1 MLLFDTQYI
10 DDVYIIIK
18 QMLLFLLISMY
29 VCLHTCMYATHE
41 WMHAEI
47 TENVDIP
54 QDVDIGK
61 QMGVLCQVSEQQT
74 HLFSPCFIVLI
85 MLPYSEHEK
94 LNFRYYFAR
103 RKAFCLFVFILLFC
117 FALFLVVQAT
127 NVYNNNSAISSKW
140 IYLCSTPPHE
150 MASSVGFNY
159 KIAHLQFK
167 IKCLCFMHGL
177 L

>member
-1 MLLFDTQYI
+1 MLTSINKHVYKYFVLTQEILSNVTFWHPIHWWCVYYHKTNAIVFTYI
-10 DDVYIIIK
+10 
-18 QMLLFLLISMY
+18 Y
-29 VCLHTCMYATHE
+29 VCVSTCMYATHE

-47 TENVDIP
+47 TENVVAP

-94 LNFRYYFAR
+94 LNFRYYFAW

-117 FALFLVVQAT
+117 FALFLVV
-127 NVYNNNSAISSKW
+127 
-140 IYLCSTPPHE
+140 
-150 MASSVGFNY
+150 
-159 KIAHLQFK
+159 
-167 IKCLCFMHGL
+167 
-177 L
+177 